1 MTSLNI
7 VSHLIKKNE
16 KTHDDQFTSIVVEVG
31 HEAEGEGPPEVT
43 EPEELGLLVVLTCLT
58 HSTITIG
65 NTKSTYVCLDCYL
78 YPTGKSASVICVVW

>member
-43 EPEELGLLVVLTCLT
+43 EPEELGLLVILT
-58 HSTITIG
+58 
-65 NTKSTYVCLDCYL
+65 
-78 YPTGKSASVICVVW
+78 